1 MSTPSNSH
9 IDAKALIR
17 ARRRGRMALN
27 QLVKHYK
34 SLGATDAE
42 IADAMSRARGLISPL
57 NLGSQ
62 R

>member
-1 MSTPSNSH
+1 MSTPSNSY
-9 IDAKALIR
+9 IDGEGLIR
-17 ARRRGRMALN
+17 ARRRSRRALE

-42 IADAMSRARGLISPL
+42 IAYAMSRARGLISPL
-57 NLGSQ
+57 NLGGE